1 MIFKI
6 LSSLEKPYSS
16 GARVRVWEVQSRW
29 IIGNT
34 RVSFSTWEWSDFTT
48 MKLIMEIRG
57 GLGLR

>member
-1 MIFKI
+1 M
-6 LSSLEKPYSS
+6 EKPYSS

-48 MKLIMEIRG
+48 MKLVREIRG